1 MKSMDQS
8 WQFFIAI
15 CNEDDGW
22 TLRGQ
27 LSLGYDCT
35 HCHGTFKFAVVE
47 ISLQFDRQMYFNS

>member
-1 MKSMDQS
+1 MDQS

-15 CNEDDGW
+15 CDEDDGW

-35 HCHGTFKFAVVE
+35 HCHGTFKFVVVE